1 MPSFEQ
7 FFVTAL
13 SARSILVNFTLRKNL
28 TSNSSKPIGVLKTRN
43 LWKRENREPMGYSL
57 PDFQPHWSNVFD
69 SLHFFTTSK
78 EGGRHEKKSVLLG
91 VLRKWIDFVWLTYLV
106 TNEKLFARKKFN
118 IKFQNCEYFGFK
130 KCEYRDEVSKNL
142 LFS

>member
-1 MPSFEQ
+1 MTN
-7 FFVTAL
+7 V
-13 SARSILVNFTLRKNL
+13 SARSILVNFCPEKNL
-28 TSNSSKPIGVLKTRN
+28 TANGPKPIGVLTRTKSSHSD
-43 LWKRENREPMGYSL
+43 LRIPLGYLL

-69 SLHFFTTSK
+69 SLHFFFTTSK

-130 KCEYRDEVSKNL
+130 KYEYRDEVSKNL

>member
-28 TSNSSKPIGVLKTRN
+28 TSKSSKPIGVLKTRN

-57 PDFQPHWSNVFD
+57 PDFQSH
-69 SLHFFTTSK
+69 
-78 EGGRHEKKSVLLG
+78 
-91 VLRKWIDFVWLTYLV
+91 
-106 TNEKLFARKKFN
+106 
-118 IKFQNCEYFGFK
+118 
-130 KCEYRDEVSKNL
+130 
-142 LFS
+142 